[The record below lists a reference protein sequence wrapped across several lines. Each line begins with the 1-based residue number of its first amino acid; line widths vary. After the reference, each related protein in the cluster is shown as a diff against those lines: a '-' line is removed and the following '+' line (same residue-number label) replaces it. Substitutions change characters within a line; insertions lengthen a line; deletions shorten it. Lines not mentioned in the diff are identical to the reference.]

1 MSESLPEGL
10 YESLV
15 TESLQNH
22 LATHPQLRPIFGAL
36 DDAESPD
43 VLARHVADVVRARLA
58 DAKREDRVALVNE
71 LLVHLDST
79 SENVAGTGEQL
90 LALTADRLG
99 AAPLP
104 RPATPLSD
112 AALLTNAKDEPVLGS
127 ELRSELASAN
137 SVDLLCAFIRWHG
150 LRVLEEPLAE
160 LKRRGIRIRVL
171 TTTYVGA
178 TERRAL
184 DELVRRFGAEVKV
197 NYETQS
203 TRLHAKAWLLR
214 RKTGFDTA
222 YVGSS
227 NLSRSA
233 LVDGLEWNV
242 RLSAIATPALIRKF
256 EATFDS
262 YWLDDAFVS
271 YDPDRDGDRLDDA
284 LRIAGGGGRTDNG
297 AISLAGLEVTA
308 RPHQLAIL
316 EALASERARDRHR
329 NLVVAATGTGKT
341 IVAALDYR
349 DLREAAKR
357 DLNLLFVAHRKEI
370 LEQSRRAYREVLA
383 DGAFGEMYADGM
395 RPERWRHVFAS
406 VQALG
411 AYGVGR
417 IDPAQF
423 DVVVIDEFH
432 HARATSYAAL
442 LDRLQ
447 PQELLGLTAT
457 PERGD
462 GFDVRDLFGGRAAY
476 ELRLWD
482 ALEQDLLVPFH
493 YFGVADDVD
502 LSGLE
507 WKRGSYDI
515 EGLDRVYTGN
525 DARTAKV
532 LRELQ
537 DKVTDVRDMRA
548 IGFCVSVR
556 HAEYMAAKFNAANI
570 PSLAVSG
577 DSTRDERSGALS
589 RLRSLE
595 VNCLFAADLYN
606 EGLDVPQVDTILMLR
621 PTASATIFLQQ
632 LGRGLRRAR
641 GKAVLTVLDFIG
653 NQRKEF
659 RFDQRYRSL
668 TGTSRRRLEREI
680 EQGFPY
686 LPSGSQI
693 VLDRVAQ
700 RIVLDNVR
708 GQLRLSAK
716 DLAREVRSVG
726 EATLADFL
734 TESGL
739 DLPDIYGRK
748 QTWTQL
754 RRAAHLPTPPAGPEE
769 DVLLRRVRS
778 VLHVDDAERA
788 AAYRH
793 LLAADGPVY
802 GDLSDREKRLAR
814 MLIFAVW
821 PPRMPLDSYDAA
833 LITLREHPAV
843 TAEMTQLV
851 ALTEDRARHVVK
863 SLGEGLQHLPLASHA
878 RYRREEILAG
888 FDYATLERKPSSHM
902 TGVAWAEETRT
913 DLLLVT
919 LHKTEAHFSP
929 NTMYRD
935 FALAADQ
942 FHWESQNSTAADVPT
957 GRRYREHAELGSHVV
972 LFVRDAQEDD
982 FGTGAPYTCLGQ
994 VDYVEHTGEKPMAI
1008 TWRLRRAMPAD
1019 LYVRASAVAR

>member
-1 MSESLPEGL
+1 VTEPLPEGL
-10 YESLV
+10 YEALV
-15 TESLQNH
+15 TDSLRDQ
-22 LATHPQLRPIFGAL
+22 LATHPDLKPEFHAL
-36 DDAESPD
+36 DPADSPD
-43 VLARHVADVVRARLA
+43 VLARHVNEVVRTRLA
-58 DAKREDRVALVNE
+58 NAKPADRVAIVND
-71 LLVHLDST
+71 LLDHLNSPQATVTGD
-79 SENVAGTGEQL
+79 GEQL
-90 LALTADRLG
+90 LSLRANDLG
-99 AAPLP
+99 STPLP

-184 DELVRRFGAEVKV
+184 DELVRRFGAEVKI

-271 YDPDRDGDRLDDA
+271 YDPDCDADRLDDA

-349 DLREAAKR
+349 DLRDAAKR
-357 DLNLLFVAHRKEI
+357 DLSLLFVAHRKEI

-432 HARATSYAAL
+432 HARASSYAKL
-442 LDRLQ
+442 LDHLR

-507 WKRGSYDI
+507 WKRGSYDT

-537 DKVTDVRDMRA
+537 DKVTDIRDMRA

-556 HAEYMAAKFNAANI
+556 HAEYMAAKFKDAGI

-589 RLRSLE
+589 RLRSRD

-606 EGLDVPQVDTILMLR
+606 EGLDIPEVDTILMLR
-621 PTASATIFLQQ
+621 PTASSTIFLQQ

-700 RIVLDNVR
+700 KIVLDNVR
-708 GQLRLSAK
+708 SQLRLSAK

-726 EATLADFL
+726 EATLAQFL
-734 TESGL
+734 VESGL

-754 RRAAHLPTPPAGPEE
+754 RRAANLPTAPAGPEE

-778 VLHVDDAERA
+778 VLHIDDAERA

-793 LLAADGPVY
+793 LLAVEGPTY

-833 LITLREHPAV
+833 LIALRQHPAV
-843 TAEMTQLV
+843 AAEMTQLV
-851 ALTEDRARHVVK
+851 ALTEDRGRHVPR
-863 SLGEGLQHLPLASHA
+863 SLGEGLQHVPLATHA

-902 TGVAWAEETRT
+902 TGVAWAAETRA
-913 DLLLVT
+913 DLLFVT

-942 FHWESQNSTAADVPT
+942 FHWESQNSTAADGPT

-1008 TWRLRRAMPAD
+1008 TWRLRRPMPAD
-1019 LYVRASAVAR
+1019 LYVQASAVAR